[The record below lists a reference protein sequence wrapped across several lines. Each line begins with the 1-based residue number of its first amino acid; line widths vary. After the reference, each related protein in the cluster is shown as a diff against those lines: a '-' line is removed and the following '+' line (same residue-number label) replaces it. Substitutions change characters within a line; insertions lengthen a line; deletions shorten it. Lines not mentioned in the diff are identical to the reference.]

1 TVIDLMPTTGTIGGN
16 DDLFPRLLDGR
27 EQFKPSHLHTHPIM
41 FFFVPEGTG
50 HPTTAGGD
58 YGNLII
64 RWQIEDIKG
73 NLLIGYGF
81 LMAMDMDLYGLG
93 LFGELIG
100 RKFTCRKF
108 PGQKFLYQIGIFG
121 NGLHLVPVD
130 AKTFVLVPK
139 GKDS

>member
-1 TVIDLMPTTGTIGGN
+1 MQGPSLGTVIDLMPTTGTIGGN
-16 DDLFPRLLDGR
+16 DDLFPRFLNGR
-27 EQFKPSHLHTHPIM
+27 EQFKPSHLHTDAMM

-73 NLLIGYGF
+73 NLLIGHRF

-93 LFGELIG
+93 LLCKLI
-100 RKFTCRKF
+100 RCQRSRRKF
-108 PGQKFLYQIGIFG
+108 PGQKFLY
-121 NGLHLVPVD
+121 
-130 AKTFVLVPK
+130 
-139 GKDS
+139 